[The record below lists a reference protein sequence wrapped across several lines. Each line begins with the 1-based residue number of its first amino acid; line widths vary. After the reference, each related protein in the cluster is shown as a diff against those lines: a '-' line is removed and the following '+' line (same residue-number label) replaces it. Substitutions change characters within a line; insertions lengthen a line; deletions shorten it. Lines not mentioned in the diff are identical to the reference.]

1 MSEIALQ
8 LTISETMG
16 KGIDL
21 FALFFRDHWFELL
34 AAILSLWCVILAA
47 KNSIYNWPIAMMGSI
62 MYVFVFFGGGLYS
75 DAFLNVVFLGFQS
88 FGWYKWRKQ
97 RGDSSTDSKPSW
109 ANIRSFWRVLL
120 VGGVCYYPWVM
131 FVQAG
136 SFQFL
141 LGSQIPSVPKYVY
154 VDAALLMLSL
164 SALYMQAKRWIQNW
178 WVWILVDV
186 VYIPLYIA
194 NDNWITAIL
203 YFIYIPLAWKGYK
216 MWRVEQ

>member
-1 MSEIALQ
+1 
-8 LTISETMG
+8 
-16 KGIDL
+16 
-21 FALFFRDHWFELL
+21 
-34 AAILSLWCVILAA
+34 
-47 KNSIYNWPIAMMGSI
+47 MMGSI

-97 RGDSSTDSKPSW
+97 CGDSSTDSKPSW